1 MRKPK
6 NLRKKWKTLTSSK
19 HQKFNAKNWK
29 NGESSWRK
37 EIDSKLACPGIYC
50 LHDGKRIFY
59 IGEST
64 VGKMR
69 DRWDPNKESSHDFG
83 RKQKK
88 NGRRSGAKWSGQ
100 GKFSSG
106 ELRLTVENAVS
117 HKVTSTPKLDYIPY
131 KVIPEKS
138 VRRKKRIIKKIAK
151 CKDEQKAEIKF
162 LEYFLIRKA
171 AFVHSFG
178 GLTPNVDVKKSE
190 FNKIIASRDFVT
202 KSTVLKNGW
211 TLFNKKDGIPF
222 AVKISKGTKPQQ
234 NNCTKIKQNYA
245 KNFKIKKV
253 ICDGSRNPFTGDN
266 GLLGNGSDFAN
277 LKDYE
282 GNTKA
287 KLRQTYDIRLSI
299 KTRRTNQTSR
309 ITSNVMR
316 SNKALGNKK
325 SAPKNKAAAA
335 EKAPAKK
342 AINSKKKNLTK
353 VQTLRI
359 ARRKKQTT
367 WSWNGNRMGKVADYV
382 ITKGKRVAKR

>member
-37 EIDSKLACPGIYC
+37 EIDSKLASPGIYC

-64 VGKMR
+64 HGKMK

-88 NGRRSGAKWSGQ
+88 DGKRSGAKWSGQ

-106 ELRLTVENAVS
+106 ELRLTVENAGS
-117 HKVTSTPKLDYIPY
+117 DKVTSTPKLDYIQY

-138 VRRKKRIIKKIAK
+138 VRRKKRNIKKIGK
-151 CKDEQKAEIKF
+151 GGEEQKLEIKF

-190 FNKIIASRDFVT
+190 FNKIIKDRDFVT

-222 AVKISKGTKPQQ
+222 TLKISKGTKPQQ
-234 NNCTKIKQNYA
+234 NNCTKNKTDYA

-282 GNTKA
+282 GNSKA
-287 KLRQTYDIRLSI
+287 KLRQTYDIRSSI
-299 KTRRTNQTSR
+299 KTRRTNRTSR
-309 ITSNVMR
+309 NTNNVMR
-316 SNKALGNKK
+316 ANKVLGNKK
-325 SAPKNKAAAA
+325 AAPQEKGCTQEKGCSQ
-335 EKAPAKK
+335 EKAC
-342 AINSKKKNLTK
+342 T
-353 VQTLRI
+353 
-359 ARRKKQTT
+359 
-367 WSWNGNRMGKVADYV
+367 
-382 ITKGKRVAKR
+382 